1 MGEQMAN
8 MVISLSM
15 ARRPDREK
23 PDILSEKDLEDLR
36 YNIAHLS
43 PQSLRDFYARSHEE
57 CRLVY
62 NRLPSPKKM
71 QTLIQIWKQLWKW
84 R

>member
-1 MGEQMAN
+1 MLK
-8 MVISLSM
+8 SLPM
-15 ARRPDREK
+15 ARRPPDEK
-23 PDILSEKDLEDLR
+23 AEVLSEKDLEDLR

-57 CRLVY
+57 CRLIY

>member
-1 MGEQMAN
+1 MAN
-8 MVISLSM
+8 MLISSTM
-15 ARRPDREK
+15 ARRPDREEAEV
-23 PDILSEKDLEDLR
+23 LREKDLKELR
-36 YNIAHLS
+36 HSLAHLS
-43 PQSLRDFYARSHEE
+43 VTAVRDFYERAFQD

-71 QTLIQIWKQLWKW
+71 QTLVQVWKQLWKW